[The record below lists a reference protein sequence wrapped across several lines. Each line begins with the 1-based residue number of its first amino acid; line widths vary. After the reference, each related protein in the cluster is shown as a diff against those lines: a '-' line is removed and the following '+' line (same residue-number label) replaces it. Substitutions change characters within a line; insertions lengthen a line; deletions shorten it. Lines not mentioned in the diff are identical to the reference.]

1 MINVTKPNLPSLE
14 EYTELLKGI
23 WERNWLTNNGPL
35 VNELE
40 LKLKEYL
47 GLNHLLFLNN
57 GTIAIQLALKAL
69 QMENGGEVITTPFSY
84 VATTSSIVWEN
95 FIPVFADIDRDT
107 LNISP
112 ERIEECISEKT
123 VAILATHVFGNPCD
137 ITRIEQIA
145 QKHNLK
151 VIYDAAHC
159 FGTKYHKR
167 SVFEYGDI
175 STTSFHATKLFHTI
189 EGGAVFTQSV
199 SLLKKMAH
207 MRNFGHDG
215 PENFASVGI
224 NGKNSE
230 FHAAMGII
238 NLRSINDILSDRQE
252 IARKYDSYLLNSSK
266 IMKQVI
272 TNNTEYNYSYYPVIL
287 ESEDVLKA
295 VVEEL
300 NRNYIFPRRYFY
312 PSLSTLSYIPDGKK
326 TPVSD
331 DISSR
336 ILCLPCFYGM
346 KEEEIFMIARLVLRV
361 INN

>member
-47 GLNHLLFLNN
+47 DLKHLLFLNN

-69 QMENGGEVITTPFSY
+69 QLNKGEVITTPFSY

-95 FIPVFADIDRDT
+95 LTPVFADIDKDT
-107 LNISP
+107 LNIDP
-112 ERIEECISEKT
+112 EKIEEVITEKT

-137 ITRIEQIA
+137 IKKIEQIA

-159 FGTKYHKR
+159 FGTKYYNR

-199 SLLKKMAH
+199 TLLKTLAH

-215 PENFASVGI
+215 PENFACVGI

-230 FHAAMGII
+230 FHAAMGIV
-238 NLRSINDILSDRQE
+238 NLRSVTAILADRKRITE
-252 IARKYDSYLLNSSK
+252 KYDSYLLNSSR
-266 IMKQVI
+266 ITKQI
-272 TNNTEYNYSYYPVIL
+272 INHNTEYNYSYYPVIF
-287 ESEDVLKA
+287 ESETVLKA

-300 NRNYIFPRRYFY
+300 NKNYIFPRRYFY
-312 PSLSTLSYIPDGKK
+312 PSLSSLSYLTEAKA

-331 DISSR
+331 DVSSR